1 MQGVDAACSKTSS
14 VCAMREKSTH
24 ISEGKSLGV
33 FIVVLSS
40 YFRTSG

>member
-1 MQGVDAACSKTSS
+1 MQGVDAALFENLQRL
-14 VCAMREKSTH
+14 REKSTH